1 MIHFMSETRANE
13 LRAEGETAD
22 LELKLTEGLLAPSEA
37 LRVFWQSVIHDSD
50 HWEIVKKEYQQELV
64 GDCCQAGIE
73 LLSFYD
79 KSGKNVWVMCECTEA
94 TQCVR
99 QLVAEVLAARD
110 VEIFVE

>member
-37 LRVFWQSVIHDSD
+37 LRIFWQSVIHDSD
-50 HWEIVKKEYQQELV
+50 HWEIVKKEYQQELM
-64 GDCCQAGIE
+64 D
-73 LLSFYD
+73 D